1 MKKKL
6 LTLLGFSALTFGAFS
21 QTWEF
26 TNEPAIDASR
36 TMYLVDTTAA
46 NLASQTGANQTWN
59 FSLLAGYG
67 ENMREVSI
75 TNADEFSSFPDA
87 THMLLIPGF
96 MNTAYVYA
104 DGTNDKLAHGYQFEL
119 PDLGEVTFVFN
130 DFQKMMQFPTSLG
143 TTFTDNMS
151 GTFTIF
157 DEDNDA
163 EGQTWVTADG
173 TGTLVLANDVTH
185 TDVLRIRTIDT
196 LYAEVVL
203 SILPIPTSVTIVR
216 ETFDYVKPSTSSF
229 PLFTH
234 ATLKILN
241 PLIGQVK
248 VAVVLSTENPSTFV
262 NIENVALS
270 EAVVFPNPSH
280 GVFAINTGNVDASS
294 VSVVDLTGRVVFA
307 TTNASNQIQVDL
319 SHELPGLYFVH
330 ILRGGITTVEKV
342 ILK

>member
-36 TMYLVDTTAA
+36 TMYLVDTTSA
-46 NLASQTGANQTWN
+46 NLASQSGANQTWD
-59 FSLLAGYG
+59 FSLLAGYE
-67 ENMREVSI
+67 ENMREVSVS
-75 TNADEFSSFPDA
+75 NADEFPSFPDA

-119 PDLGEVTFVFN
+119 PDLGEVTFVF
-130 DFQKMMQFPTSLG
+130 DDLQKMMQFPTSLG

-173 TGTLVLANDVTH
+173 SGTLILANDVTH
-185 TDVLRIRTIDT
+185 TGVLRIHTIDT
-196 LYAEVVL
+196 LYADVV
-203 SILPIPTSVTIVR
+203 ITSLQISTSATIVR
-216 ETFDYVKPSTSSF
+216 ETFDYIKPGTSSF

-248 VAVVLSTENPSTFV
+248 LAVVVSTENPTTFV
-262 NIENVALS
+262 NIDAANLDQAK
-270 EAVVFPNPSH
+270 VFPNPSN
-280 GVFAINTGNVDASS
+280 GTFTVVTGNADASS
-294 VSVVDLTGRVVFA
+294 VSILDITGRLVFENSSV
-307 TTNASNQIQVDL
+307 TNQIQIDL
-319 SHELPGLYFVH
+319 SQELPGIYFVH
-330 ILRGGITTVEKV
+330 IVRAGITTVEKV
-342 ILK
+342 IMK